1 MKRKIFCSMCLLAL
15 VTVLLSAMLLSIVFY
30 QQLSKDMVREM
41 NNGAAYLM
49 AGIATEGR
57 DYLLNI
63 EGEDKDSRITLIN
76 GDGKVLFDSRVS
88 VSEMENHS
96 DRPEFAEAIRKGR
109 GEAVRMSD
117 TLGRQTYYLAVRL
130 DDGTVLRLSSTTD
143 SVLSALLSSIPLILA
158 ITAAVLFLAL
168 LLARFQTKRI
178 VFPINTLDLEN
189 PMGNEIYD
197 ELSPLLSRIYQ
208 QRNHIEKQ
216 MIELQQKQ
224 KQFTA
229 ITGGMEEGLVV
240 LDESGHI
247 LSVNQSAL
255 RLLGVENTGQ
265 IGKHILNLNRSL
277 QINKVIEAA
286 LDGVFAEEAF
296 ALEHYMY
303 QLRAN
308 PVFEDGKIIGAVLL
322 ILDMTETIKAEK
334 IRQEFSANVSHE
346 LKTPLTTISGFA
358 ELLKNGMVNQ
368 EDILS
373 FSEKI
378 YEEARRLVILVEDII
393 QLSQLDEKKVSHSKE
408 YVDLLNMAKDVKER
422 IYPVAQQKDVS
433 ISVEGKSKIIFAVPQ
448 LIEELIYNLCDN
460 AIKYNKKKGIVFIKV
475 GEAEEMAT
483 LSVSDTG
490 IGIPKEHQ
498 DRVFERFYRVDKSHS
513 KDTGGTGLGLSI
525 VKHIAAYHG
534 GKISLESTMGKGT
547 SITVSFPK

>member
-1 MKRKIFCSMCLLAL
+1 
-15 VTVLLSAMLLSIVFY
+15 
-30 QQLSKDMVREM
+30 
-41 NNGAAYLM
+41 
-49 AGIATEGR
+49 
-57 DYLLNI
+57 
-63 EGEDKDSRITLIN
+63 
-76 GDGKVLFDSRVS
+76 
-88 VSEMENHS
+88 MENHS
-96 DRPEFAEAIRKGR
+96 DRPEFAEAIRIGR

-117 TLGRQTYYLAVRL
+117 TVGCQTYYLAVRL

-143 SVLSALLSSIPLILA
+143 SILSALISSIPLILA
-158 ITAAVLFLAL
+158 ITAAVLFFAL

-189 PMGNEIYD
+189 PMENQIYD

-216 MIELQQKQ
+216 VIELQQKQ
-224 KQFTA
+224 EQFVA

-240 LDESGHI
+240 LDERGHI

-255 RLLGVENTGQ
+255 RLLGLEKTDQ

-277 QINKVIEAA
+277 QIQKVVEKA
-286 LDGVFAEEAF
+286 LRGDLAEEVF
-296 ALEHYMY
+296 ESEHYIY
-303 QLRAN
+303 QLRGN

-358 ELLKNGMVNQ
+358 ELLKNGIVNQ
-368 EDILS
+368 EDISS

-378 YEEARRLVILVEDII
+378 YEEARHLVILVEDII

-408 YVDLLNMAKDVKER
+408 YVDLLNMSKAVKKR
-422 IYPVAQQKDVS
+422 IYPVAQLKGVS

-460 AIKYNKKKGIVFIKV
+460 AIKYNKEKGIVFIKV

-498 DRVFERFYRVDKSHS
+498 GRVFERFYRVDKSHF

-525 VKHIAAYHG
+525 VKHIASYHG
-534 GKISLESTMGKGT
+534 GEISLESEIGKGT
-547 SITVSFPK
+547 SITVSFSKNGGI